1 MMDHQKEKNHGF
13 AHIDIDDHPTWK
25 KGAKQINTS
34 LFPGSSQKFSDQIIL
49 PRDHPKT
56 PPGLVDTEGVR
67 DHVTKARRLDLPHVN
82 FFDAAFEKAVLCWMR
97 WWMERLSKSWVPA
110 LQNMLVTENF
120 GSKAH
125 SETNIRIWHKFNEET
140 AVQGRFIGGDFL
152 FAWREKNIQ
161 QKSYFSQHSH
171 DLIVAIGLHGCT
183 TRSQPY
189 FLQSSSTNSDLCRIW
204 QTSGFGSILNYHFE
218 LRVYRG
224 WDDVSQTCCLLF
236 IQERDNIQIA
246 IKTRGSKSS
255 RVGCPPDFGRS
266 PFIYS
271 PKQIHQPPFTNGVF
285 PPCRRSFVLKLRQF
299 SRSPP
304 KSGMVAPINHQ
315 KDDWNSLKPYI
326 NLYKYVAPL
335 RCRISHLSTTQI
347 HRSADQTPQC
357 SGWWQRHRRAINP
370 SPCRTPPK
378 SWALRGAS
386 AADGVN

>member
-1 MMDHQKEKNHGF
+1 MGFHWDVADFLRNWCVSWWFWGIVYIFVGGFTRISWFLPSWKLIWNPQKCTVFGTCLFLVESIEYNWIFGFVVVFKRHKQNQSWLGQCMMDHQKERNHGF

-140 AVQGRFIGGDFL
+140 AVQGRLIGGDFL

-161 QKSYFSQHSH
+161 QK
-171 DLIVAIGLHGCT
+171 
-183 TRSQPY
+183 
-189 FLQSSSTNSDLCRIW
+189 
-204 QTSGFGSILNYHFE
+204 
-218 LRVYRG
+218 
-224 WDDVSQTCCLLF
+224 
-236 IQERDNIQIA
+236 
-246 IKTRGSKSS
+246 
-255 RVGCPPDFGRS
+255 
-266 PFIYS
+266 
-271 PKQIHQPPFTNGVF
+271 
-285 PPCRRSFVLKLRQF
+285 
-299 SRSPP
+299 
-304 KSGMVAPINHQ
+304 
-315 KDDWNSLKPYI
+315 
-326 NLYKYVAPL
+326 
-335 RCRISHLSTTQI
+335 
-347 HRSADQTPQC
+347 
-357 SGWWQRHRRAINP
+357 
-370 SPCRTPPK
+370 
-378 SWALRGAS
+378 
-386 AADGVN
+386 